1 MTEKTYR
8 VKMFMRGECAWRV
21 VPFVSLRDACAWRT
35 ECEKRGW
42 LAVLMEPAPM
52 SPQQYFGC

>member
-1 MTEKTYR
+1 MSEKTYR
-8 VKMFMRGECAWRV
+8 VKMLMRRECAWRV

-42 LAVLMEPAPM
+42 LAVLMDPAPM
-52 SPQQYFGC
+52 APHEYMG